1 MSDENSIIKFRP
13 AQIEFVKGVDRH
25 GVVAFLARR
34 QFGKTT
40 ILSAIALK
48 KMMKRKDHTVVFGS
62 VKLNLSREIVRKE
75 AEIMRR
81 AIASLQAEATD
92 ASGMLTTVDTT
103 TGRDLGK
110 LRDDDYAE
118 MFEQQRLEFRYYHTR
133 QSYSRTKV
141 VALLPDTVGE
151 TGDLICDE
159 ISRSK
164 QWAETWEAIEPI
176 VQSNPDYRLL
186 LATTPSPDDSH
197 LSNQML
203 CPPVGTP
210 LPLNPKGNW
219 YRSEYGFW
227 VLRVDAFDAYA
238 GGVPVY
244 DLETREPLDPAE
256 HRRRAMDKDAWDRNY
271 GIKFILGGTSAIG
284 VVQLQCAQTRGIDQC
299 KFIMVDEESDLQE
312 AIAWL
317 RLHLGPNPV
326 GMGVDLATTEKE
338 ASNPTSFAVVE
349 LDGTDVIFRL
359 VAAWKTRDPDLARH
373 RIKSLVTAVNS
384 RTYGPRARRLAIDAT
399 NERYFSKDV
408 QTALAGLVPVELVIA
423 SETVELT
430 GQEPIT
436 KKALLGNQFVDV
448 LDRNVAWLPP
458 ERYLKEDLRRVKRDR
473 GSFNAEL
480 GPNGEHGDT
489 FDACKLALHALHSTS
504 SGVVTAETLKQ
515 ISMGANSLNGP
526 TFIPRRL
533 V

>member
-1 MSDENSIIKFRP
+1 MSDLGVIKFRP
-13 AQIEFVKGVDRH
+13 AQIEFARGVDRH

-75 AEIMRR
+75 AEIMRQ

-92 ASGMLTTVDTT
+92 AAGLLTTVDTT
-103 TGRDLGK
+103 TGRSLAK
-110 LRDDDYAE
+110 LKDDDYAE

-133 QSYSRTKV
+133 TSYSRTKV

-176 VQSNPDYRLL
+176 VQSNPSYRLL
-186 LATTPSPDDSH
+186 LATTPSPDDAH

-210 LPLNPKGNW
+210 LPVNPLGNW

-227 VLRVDAFDAYA
+227 VLRVDAFDAFA

-244 DLETREPLDPAE
+244 DLETREPLAPAE

-271 GIKFILGGTSAIG
+271 GIKFILGGTSAVG
-284 VVQLQCAQTRGIDQC
+284 VLQLQCAQTRGMDQC
-299 KFIMVDEESDLQE
+299 IFKMIDEESDL
-312 AIAWL
+312 ADAL
-317 RLHLGPNPV
+317 AFMLAHLGPNPV
-326 GMGVDLATTEKE
+326 GLGLDLATTEKE
-338 ASNPTSFAVVE
+338 ASNPSSFAVVE
-349 LDGTDVIFRL
+349 KVGNEIIFRL
-359 VAAWKTRDPDLARH
+359 VVAWKTREPAIARKYIQ
-373 RIKSLVTAVNS
+373 RIVTAVNS
-384 RTYGPRARRLAIDAT
+384 RSHGPRARRLCIDAT

-408 QTALAGLVPVELVIA
+408 QTMLAGLVPVELVIA

-448 LDRNVAWLPP
+448 IDRNVAWLPP
-458 ERYLKEDLRRVKRDR
+458 ERYLKDDLRRVKRDR
-473 GSFNAEL
+473 GSFEAEL
-480 GPNGEHGDT
+480 GGNGEHGDT
-489 FDACKLALHALHSTS
+489 FDACKLALHALTS
-504 SGVVTAETLKQ
+504 SSSGAVSAETLKQ
-515 ISMGANSLNGP
+515 ISMGANSATAP
-526 TFIPRRL
+526 VFIPRRL
-533 V
+533 A